1 MLRFLGWLFTV
12 FFVLFLGGAIGLAYV
27 VYDISR
33 DLPDYKQLSQ
43 YEPAMMT
50 RIHAADGSL
59 LAEYAEQRRLF
70 VPVNQMP
77 KRLIEAF
84 ISAEDKTFFEHGGL
98 DWQGIAA
105 AALRYAQVKL
115 TGKGQIVGA
124 STITQ
129 QVAKNFLL
137 TNERS
142 ITRKIKEAVLVERI
156 EQAYSKDQI
165 LELYLNEIFLGLNS
179 YGVAAASL
187 NYFGKSL
194 DQLSL
199 EEVAYL
205 AALPKGPNNYHPIKQ
220 RERAIERRNWVLGQ
234 MFGNGYISETELKT
248 AQAKPLEVN
257 PRPFGAQMFA
267 AESFAEEVRR
277 ELTDLYGK
285 DKVVKGGLSVRTTLD
300 PKLQIFARQSL
311 ARGLITFDRKRGYR
325 GPIAR
330 VELNG
335 DWAPLIAGRK
345 VPEDVAPWQLGV
357 VLEVSDAQAVVGL
370 QAKVQPDGKL
380 APERQKVN
388 VPLALMQWARA
399 YVDGSKLGP
408 EVKKAGDALAV
419 GDVIYVAPSKDA
431 SQWHLVQM
439 PDVEGA
445 LVAMDPHT
453 GRVLALVGGFSYG
466 RSQFNRAVQA
476 MRQPGSSF
484 KPIVYSA
491 ALDNGY
497 TPASVV
503 LDAPVEF
510 KMTNGEIWKPKNYQ
524 DKFFGPSTLRRGIE
538 QSRNVMTV
546 RLAADLGMTKIADLA
561 ERLGIYDHMSL
572 QLALALGAGETT
584 LLKMTTAYSIIANGG
599 KKINPTLIDRIQDRY
614 GRTIFRHDKRDC
626 SACNGDHYD
635 PGLPEPELIDNRDQV
650 MNPYTA
656 YQITSMMEGVVER
669 GTGKKLLVVGK
680 PVAGKT
686 GTSNDEKDA
695 WFIGFTPDMTVG
707 VYVGYDNPK
716 PMGKKRTGG
725 ELAAPIVADF
735 MQMALRDKP
744 ATPFRVP
751 RAIEL
756 IPIDAKTGQRAV
768 FGQPGVILEAF
779 KPGDEPPS
787 ATKIIGDGVASAEMP
802 APGEG
807 VVLVPPSQQA
817 PDLHSDGQQGAAPQP
832 GQGYGQQQE
841 PQPGQGYEQQPEPGQ
856 DQGYGQQQT
865 GSDQQ
870 LPGAPPQ
877 PLPDGQTGGEGGL
890 TNGGGGLY

>member
-12 FFVLFLGGAIGLAYV
+12 GFIAFLGVAAVLAYV
-27 VYDISR
+27 IVDISK
-33 DLPDYKQLSQ
+33 DLPDYKQLAQ
-43 YEPAMMT
+43 YAPPVMT

-59 LAEYAEQRRLF
+59 LAEYAQERRLF

-77 KRLIEAF
+77 KRLIQAF
-84 ISAEDKTFFEHGGL
+84 ISAEDKTFYSHGGL
-98 DWQGIAA
+98 DWQGIASA
-105 AALRYAQVKL
+105 AVRFIQVKM
-115 TGKGQIVGA
+115 TGRGQIVGA

-137 TNERS
+137 SNERS
-142 ITRKIKEAVLVERI
+142 ITRKLKEAVLVERI
-156 EQAYSKDQI
+156 EQAFSKDQI
-165 LELYLNEIFLGLNS
+165 IELYLNEIFLGLNS

-205 AALPKGPNNYHPIKQ
+205 AALPKGPNNYHPFKQ
-220 RERAIERRNWVLGQ
+220 KERATERRNWVLGQ
-234 MFGNGYISETELKT
+234 MFENGYVTEAEMKA
-248 AQAKPLEVN
+248 AQAKPLVVN
-257 PRPFGAQMFA
+257 PRPFGAQLFA

-277 ELTDLYGK
+277 ELIGLYGK
-285 DKVVKGGLSVRTTLD
+285 DKLETGGLSVRTTLD

-311 ARGLITFDRKRGYR
+311 ARGLIAFDRKRGYR
-325 GPIAR
+325 GPVSKVT
-330 VELNG
+330 VEG
-335 DWAPLIAGRK
+335 DWAPAIASIK
-345 VPEDVAPWQLGV
+345 VPEDAAPWRLGV
-357 VLEVSDAQAVVGL
+357 VLEVNEQQATVGL
-370 QAKVQPDGKL
+370 QAKLLPSGDM
-380 APERQKVN
+380 APERDKVV
-388 VPLALMQWARA
+388 VPLLLMQWARA
-399 YVDGSKLGP
+399 YVDGTRLGP
-408 EVKKAGDALAV
+408 EVKAVTDVMAV
-419 GDVIYVAPSKDA
+419 GDVVYVAPSKDPA
-431 SQWHLVQM
+431 QWHLVQM

-503 LDAPVEF
+503 LDAPIEF
-510 KMTNGEIWKPKNYQ
+510 KLSNGQTWKPKNYQ

-546 RLAADLGMTKIADLA
+546 RLASELGMVRIADLA
-561 ERLGIYDHMSL
+561 ERLGIYDRMPHVLSM
-572 QLALALGAGETT
+572 ALGAGETT
-584 LLKMTTAYSIIANGG
+584 LLRMTTAYSIIDNGG
-599 KKINPTLIDRIQDRY
+599 KRIEATLIDRVQDRY

-626 SACNGDHYD
+626 SACAVDHYD
-635 PGLPEPELIDNRDQV
+635 PAMPEPELLDVRDQA

-656 YQITSMMEGVVER
+656 YQITSMMEGVVQR
-669 GTGKKLLVVGK
+669 GTGKKVLAVGK

-695 WFIGFTPDMTVG
+695 WFIGFTPDLAVG
-707 VYVGYDNPK
+707 VYIGFDNPK

-725 ELAAPIVADF
+725 ELAAPVVADF
-735 MQMALRDKP
+735 MRLALRDKP

-756 IPIDAKTGQRAV
+756 MPIDAKTGQRGI

-779 KPGDEPPS
+779 KPGDEPPE
-787 ATKIIGDGVASAEMP
+787 ATTVIGSESIEGMPASAD
-802 APGEG
+802 G
-807 VVLVPPSQQA
+807 VVLVPPEQNLFP
-817 PDLHSDGQQGAAPQP
+817 PDDPAA
-832 GQGYGQQQE
+832 
-841 PQPGQGYEQQPEPGQ
+841 
-856 DQGYGQQQT
+856 
-865 GSDQQ
+865 
-870 LPGAPPQ
+870 
-877 PLPDGQTGGEGGL
+877 GEGGL
-890 TNGGGGLY
+890 TSGGGGLY